1 MEQDAGNRDMDLK
14 MKVVDENGEISMHDV
29 NMSQVDLH

>member
-1 MEQDAGNRDMDLK
+1 MEQDAGNNMDLK

-29 NMSQVDLH
+29 SNMSQVDLH

>member
-1 MEQDAGNRDMDLK
+1 

-29 NMSQVDLH
+29 GNMSQVDLHVGGQDH